1 LGYRLIDDK
10 WDSEGRRTFVHS
22 EDADRPFLIDLE
34 INLLDYSWKKR
45 DPDRLRSFVNDE
57 SGKLIEIEPVGAAP
71 SVHFLHPGHLLHHRK
86 AD

>member
-1 LGYRLIDDK
+1 M
-10 WDSEGRRTFVHS
+10 HS

-45 DPDRLRSFVNDE
+45 DPDRLRCYVNVE
-57 SGKLIEIEPVGAAP
+57 SGELIEIEPAGATA
-71 SVHFLHPGHLLHHRK
+71 FAHLLHHRK